1 MPEFHRLVHY
11 EPVFR
16 VLTGSAI
23 DPCLITSFALVLAA
37 SCRDAGAAGFTSD
50 HGGDVS
56 EYKAKHEQIRDRHE
70 RVMIDGIC
78 NSACT
83 PLSGIVPL
91 SEGFATTNNDAPCAV
106 ASLAM

>member
-1 MPEFHRLVHY
+1 MR
-11 EPVFR
+11 
-16 VLTGSAI
+16 
-23 DPCLITSFALVLAA
+23 ITPLVLLFLSPLVAA
-37 SCRDAGAAGFTSD
+37 PSRADLRITSD
-50 HGGDVS
+50 HGGYVT
-56 EYKAKHEQIRDRHE
+56 EYKAKYERIRDRHE
-70 RVMIDGIC
+70 RVIIDGIC